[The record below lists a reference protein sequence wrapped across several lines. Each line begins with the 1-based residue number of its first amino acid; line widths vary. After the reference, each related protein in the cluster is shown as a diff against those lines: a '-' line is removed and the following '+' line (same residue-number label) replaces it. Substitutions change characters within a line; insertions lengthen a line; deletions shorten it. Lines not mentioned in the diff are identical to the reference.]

1 LLRLLESRA
10 LHGLYPSPVG
20 SSEADESVR
29 LYNGASS
36 ILSGCSSDRYRRF
49 SVPISHFPYTGFEQ
63 TSQNGG
69 RNYNERA
76 GRFIQKICEDCECKK
91 IELGDW
97 ASHPNSLL
105 HGVNKKDDVGL
116 WKKRGPRSIPTLSTL
131 KHETVPK
138 IGEKFV
144 GA

>member
-1 LLRLLESRA
+1 
-10 LHGLYPSPVG
+10 
-20 SSEADESVR
+20 
-29 LYNGASS
+29 
-36 ILSGCSSDRYRRF
+36 
-49 SVPISHFPYTGFEQ
+49 VPISHFPYTGFEQ

-76 GRFIQKICEDCECKK
+76 GRFIQKIYEDCECKK

-97 ASHPNSLL
+97 ACHPNSILD
-105 HGVNKKDDVGL
+105 GVNNKDDVGL
-116 WKKRGPRSIPTLSTL
+116 WKKRGPRSIPTLSIL